1 MQGKI
6 DPDKTIIVK
15 LVFNSK
21 VPVDINSEIV
31 IYFRGGKQQSIAF
44 MVKTIV
50 PDVIVKEDMFN
61 FGSITTLEGSG
72 DRTMTIINNSPVPAI
87 LMLDLREKI
96 DNLKES
102 CGLDCLE
109 VIPLTDNQDD
119 KDESAIMKT
128 IEDDNFQDQ

>member
-1 MQGKI
+1 
-6 DPDKTIIVK
+6 
-15 LVFNSK
+15 
-21 VPVDINSEIV
+21 
-31 IYFRGGKQQSIAF
+31 

-109 VIPLTDNQDD
+109 VIPLTDN
-119 KDESAIMKT
+119 
-128 IEDDNFQDQ
+128 